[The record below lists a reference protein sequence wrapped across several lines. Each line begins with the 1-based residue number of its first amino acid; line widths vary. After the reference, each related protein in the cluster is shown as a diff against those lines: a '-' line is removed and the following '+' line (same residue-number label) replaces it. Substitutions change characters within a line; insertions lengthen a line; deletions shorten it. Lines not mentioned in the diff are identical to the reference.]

1 MASNVVTLDYRG
13 RIAIVTLN
21 NPKKL
26 NAMTK
31 DGFYQL
37 ARSLKEVE
45 KHDEVTITLVTG
57 QGKFFSA
64 GADVSV
70 SRRTGPDVDL
80 TRHGLRETVQNTL
93 FISRTFYSHSKIL
106 VTALNGPVVGV
117 AAALVACSDFIYCL
131 PHAYLLTPFSSL
143 GLVSE
148 GASSMMLARR
158 MGWPKA
164 NEALIMSK
172 RITADEL
179 LACGFVN
186 KIFDIE
192 TGNAEHFLAAVL
204 VELDGRLGAHLNDSS
219 MLSIKKL
226 ASGSFRRELDAQ
238 NVEEVFQNLERQV
251 AGIPQ
256 KEFEK
261 LRTGQKRHK
270 L

>member
-1 MASNVVTLDYRG
+1 MASDVVSLKYRG
-13 RIAIVTLN
+13 RIAVVTLN
-21 NPKKL
+21 NPRKL
-26 NAMTK
+26 NALTK
-31 DGFYQL
+31 DGLYLL

-57 QGKFFSA
+57 RGRFFSA

-70 SRRTGPDVDL
+70 SRQTGPDVDL

-148 GASSMMLARR
+148 GASSLMLARR

-164 NEALIMSK
+164 NEALIMSR
-172 RITADEL
+172 RIPADEM
-179 LACGFVN
+179 LACGFVT
-186 KIFDIE
+186 KIFHTESGKEDE
-192 TGNAEHFLAAVL
+192 FLAAVL
-204 VELDGRLGAHLNDSS
+204 VELDDRLGPHLNDSS
-219 MLSIKKL
+219 MLSIKSL
-226 ASGSFRRELDAQ
+226 ASSSFRRELDAQ
-238 NVEEVFQNLERQV
+238 NVEEVFRNLERQV

-261 LRTGQKRHK
+261 MRTGQKRHK